1 MNPLD
6 FTGPSFLLFYACVIA
21 LACVLMVLIHRAVR
35 GGDGAGGVGGG
46 ELSVY
51 ELAFLADSGPRAVQ
65 SVAVALA
72 NQGLLLPGPG
82 GTLVADPTTP
92 NPDNTLE
99 SVVLN
104 AARPQPASFDKLL
117 RAAKPALS
125 SLEDRLIGGG
135 YLVSPGSRASARLI
149 CVVVTIAVLALGMA
163 KVVVGANR
171 NKPVGFLLLG
181 LVVALLVLTS
191 FVRRVPRL
199 SSRGKAA
206 LDSIRRQHDAAD
218 RKSRKSHSP
227 NDLLFAV
234 ALLGPAALAGTALA
248 DFSTPLHLP
257 RHLGGSGSSGS
268 SGSSCSTS
276 SCSSSDGGS
285 SCSSGCGGCG
295 GGD

>member
-6 FTGPSFLLFYACVIA
+6 FTGPHFLLFYAGIIV
-21 LACVLMVLIHRAVR
+21 LACLLMVFVHRAVR
-35 GGDGAGGVGGG
+35 GLGGGVHAG
-46 ELSVY
+46 ELNVY
-51 ELAFLADSGPRAVQ
+51 ELAFLADSGTRAVQ
-65 SVAVALA
+65 SAAVALA

-82 GTLVADPTTP
+82 GTLVANPTTP

-117 RAAKPALS
+117 RAAQPALL

-135 YLVSPGSRASARLI
+135 YLVSPGSRSSARLV
-149 CVVVTIAVLALGMA
+149 CVAVTVAVLGLGIA
-163 KVVVGANR
+163 KVVVGTNR
-171 NKPVGFLLLG
+171 NKPVGFLLLA
-181 LVVALLVLTS
+181 LAFALLLLTS

-199 SSRGKAA
+199 SSRGQAA
-206 LDSIRRQHDAAD
+206 VDGVRRLHDSTVRRPQAA
-218 RKSRKSHSP
+218 RSP

-257 RHLGGSGSSGS
+257 RHLGGSVGTGS

-295 GGD
+295 GGGD